1 MIERAVFFCFLCPR
15 LETRSPSIAKVT
27 STTGIRVFIDDGH
40 YLPAKHGT
48 FHGYGGGRCS
58 RSGKINP
65 IGQCVFSRQL
75 DNPDAYARA
84 FCLCRRATRKEKE
97 EQRKKRNKKRRET
110 EKRNEVRTDSVAPV
124 RFRTRR
130 RIFYELIASK
140 SVCTPLCSISF
151 FLFLFVFFF
160 FLHLF
165 HESTFISWL
174 CTCNEEKARYAWNE
188 EKKGN
193 GGGKNRGTVFAG
205 TKRTK
210 RCTNYKG

>member
-84 FCLCRRATRKEKE
+84 FCLCRREKKKKNRERKETKRGGK
-97 EQRKKRNKKRRET
+97 QRSET
-110 EKRNEVRTDSVAPV
+110 RC
-124 RFRTRR
+124 
-130 RIFYELIASK
+130 ELIQSRLFDLELGD
-140 SVCTPLCSISF
+140 VSF
-151 FLFLFVFFF
+151 
-160 FLHLF
+160 
-165 HESTFISWL
+165 
-174 CTCNEEKARYAWNE
+174 
-188 EKKGN
+188 
-193 GGGKNRGTVFAG
+193 
-205 TKRTK
+205 
-210 RCTNYKG
+210 TN